1 MGFSPSSA
9 PRERVP
15 SAARRVRVLLPVVAS
30 PRLAEKGWDD
40 QIMVMTA
47 LAGWPAPISS
57 CGGVVVYSASPSER
71 RRRWKF
77 GKL

>member
-1 MGFSPSSA
+1 MTMLKM
-9 PRERVP
+9 
-15 SAARRVRVLLPVVAS
+15 AR
-30 PRLAEKGWDD
+30 
-40 QIMVMTA
+40 
-47 LAGWPAPISS
+47 AGRAGAYFY

>member
-1 MGFSPSSA
+1 
-9 PRERVP
+9 VI
-15 SAARRVRVLLPVVAS
+15 L
-30 PRLAEKGWDD
+30 
-40 QIMVMTA
+40 A
-47 LAGWPAPISS
+47 LADGPAPISS